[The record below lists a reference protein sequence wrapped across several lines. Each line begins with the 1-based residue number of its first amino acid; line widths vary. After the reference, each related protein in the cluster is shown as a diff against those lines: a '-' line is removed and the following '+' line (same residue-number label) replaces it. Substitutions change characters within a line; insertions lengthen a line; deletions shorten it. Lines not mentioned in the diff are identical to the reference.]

1 VTSKTLFYHIAKWF
15 VCLIFALVFYSCNN
29 KPEASGDVVVKVYD
43 KVLRK
48 SDIATLVPEN
58 TTSVDSADIVDRY
71 IQEWVNK
78 ELILQKAMLNISSNP
93 SIDKMVEDYRN
104 SLIVSKYMELLV
116 DQKAETE
123 IGDREIADFYNG
135 NQENFILNEEIIN
148 GIFLTVPPDAPRLD
162 ELKLWM
168 KNRSEEYLLE
178 LEDYC
183 FQNATKYEDFSEK
196 WLPASVVEKY
206 LPEPL
211 NKSTLKKGV
220 TIEQSD
226 SLSRY
231 YLVVFDEKGT
241 GEIAPL
247 IYVRTQIIKILQHK
261 KRLEYIATFKKDI
274 LNEAIENKKVMYYED
289 K

>member
-1 VTSKTLFYHIAKWF
+1 
-15 VCLIFALVFYSCNN
+15 
-29 KPEASGDVVVKVYD
+29 
-43 KVLRK
+43 
-48 SDIATLVPEN
+48 
-58 TTSVDSADIVDRY
+58 
-71 IQEWVNK
+71 
-78 ELILQKAMLNISSNP
+78 
-93 SIDKMVEDYRN
+93 MVEDYRN

-116 DQKAETE
+116 EQKAVTE
-123 IGDREIADFYNG
+123 IGDSEIADFYNN

-148 GIFLTVPPDAPRLD
+148 GIFVQIPLDAPRIND
-162 ELKLWM
+162 LKLWM
-168 KNRSEEYLLE
+168 KNRSEEDLLE

-183 FQNATKYEDFSEK
+183 FQNASKYENFSEK

-206 LPEPL
+206 LPGSL
-211 NKSTLKKGV
+211 NKNALGKGV

-241 GEIAPL
+241 GETAPL
-247 IYVRTQIIKILQHK
+247 IYVRSQIIKVLQHK

-274 LNEAIENKKVMYYED
+274 LNEAIENKNVIYYED